1 MKTALR
7 AILLALPLA
16 APLAAQN
23 PEVGRAGAPL
33 NPREFRYT
41 REIRPAGPG
50 LVVLTLDAAAL
61 SHSSLDDL
69 RIADAR
75 GNQIPYLREESPDPV
90 LVKLAA
96 PRRVK
101 EDKDPRGLSRYR
113 FRLPDANLPSARL
126 YLDTPADIFE
136 RTVRVEGPR
145 SPRGRPRWTLP
156 ETVWRDDDPQQPAPP
171 LRLDLPARPGEFL
184 DILVDEGDNAPLALG
199 RARLHLDTWRLLF
212 FHPGNRERGVRLLYG
227 HDRLGPPRYDL
238 TLLASRIDSA
248 QAREA
253 VLGPEPPRSR
263 ATGEQT
269 PRGLFWGALVVAVVV
284 LFGLMAR
291 LIREEGTADPKT

>member
-1 MKTALR
+1 MRAAAL
-7 AILLALPLA
+7 ALLLAVPM
-16 APLAAQN
+16 AAQS

-33 NPREFRYT
+33 NPREFRFA
-41 REIRPAGPG
+41 REIRQAETG
-50 LVVLTLDAAAL
+50 LAVLTLDAGVL

-75 GNQIPYLREESPDPV
+75 GRQIPYLREESADPI
-90 LVKLAA
+90 LVELAE
-96 PRRVK
+96 PSRV
-101 EDKDPRGLSRYR
+101 EERGDPRGLSRYR
-113 FRLPDANLPSARL
+113 FRLPAPGFPASRL
-126 YLDTPADIFE
+126 FLDTTADVFE
-136 RTVRVEGPR
+136 RNVRAEGPR
-145 SPRGRPRWTLP
+145 SPRGRPAWTLP
-156 ETVWRDDDPQQPAPP
+156 ATVWRDDDPQHPAPP

-184 DILVDEGDNAPLALG
+184 DLLVDEGDNAPLPLG

-212 FHPGNRERGVRLLYG
+212 FHPGGKGVRLLYG

-238 TLLASRIDSA
+238 SLLASRIDPA

-263 ATGEQT
+263 NGGEQT

-284 LFGLMAR
+284 LLGVMAR
-291 LIREEGTADPKT
+291 LIQEESG

>member
-1 MKTALR
+1 MR
-7 AILLALPLA
+7 IELLALFLA
-16 APLAAQN
+16 LPLAAQN
-23 PEVGRAGAPL
+23 PEAGRAGAPL
-33 NPREFRYT
+33 NPREFRYA

-50 LVVLTLDAAAL
+50 LAVLSLDAAAL

-75 GNQIPYLREESPDPV
+75 GHQIPYLKEESPDPV
-90 LVKLAA
+90 LVKLGA
-96 PRRVK
+96 PQRVK

-113 FRLPDANLPSARL
+113 FRLPGATLPSARL

-156 ETVWRDDDPQQPAPP
+156 ETVWRDDDPQRPAPP
-171 LRLDLPARPGEFL
+171 LKLDLPARPGDFL
-184 DILVDEGDNAPLALG
+184 DLLVDEGDNAPLPLG
-199 RARLHLDTWRLLF
+199 LARLRLDTWRLLF
-212 FHPGNRERGVRLLYG
+212 FHPGGRGVRLLYG

-238 TLLASRIDSA
+238 TLLAHRLDPA
-248 QAREA
+248 QARQA

-263 ATGEQT
+263 TSGEQT
-269 PRGLFWGALVVAVVV
+269 PRGLFWGALVVAVLV
-284 LFGLMAR
+284 LFGVMAR
-291 LIREEGTADPKT
+291 LLSEGRLPD